1 MMTFLSGSGGRSHT
15 PQIAILTLPTEGKE
29 GDASGPGMFLLLPLL
44 LAACVALLALF
55 AAFSNWT
62 RPYMLVIAAMAGALT
77 LAGAAFAITFLRR
90 QSAERAIGA
99 RALHSAL
106 SRVAGIVE
114 SAMDAII
121 ATDAKQ
127 RVLLFN
133 KAAETIFGW
142 PRNAVLGQP
151 LEMLIPQRFRAA
163 HADHIARFEQT
174 GATSRRMGGQTVLT
188 GLRANGVEFPLEASI
203 SQLREGDGMVF
214 TVILRDVSAKA
225 RTEHLLARSEA
236 RLRDILDSAMDAIVT
251 IDANQHIVIFNAAA
265 EHMFGCPA
273 REAIGAPLDWFIPQ
287 QYRGAHAAHVRGF
300 GSAASSGRRMGALR
314 VLKGLRRN
322 GEEFPLEASISHT
335 SDGDAIYYTVLLRD
349 VTERDNAIAALTR
362 SREELREF
370 AAAASSVRE
379 QEKGRIARELHDEL
393 AQALTALK
401 MDLNWA
407 AARVAGRDGVL
418 LTKIAAMQTML
429 DGTVAATRRI
439 AADLRPL
446 MLDDLGLVPA
456 AQWLVQGFR
465 ERSGIA
471 CEIDVTPP
479 GLELDEPYAT
489 AVFRILQESLTNAAR
504 HAHASLVR
512 IGLHADAHDVT
523 LTVHDNGRGFAT
535 GDPRKLDS
543 YGLMGL
549 RERVLMLA
557 GEVGIE
563 SAPGSGTR
571 IAVRIPLSTTG
582 KRATPDSVGV
592 AGAVIGNADKQAP
605 HKAET

>member
-1 MMTFLSGSGGRSHT
+1 MMSRLSLPAGYLHVPWIAALTRS
-15 PQIAILTLPTEGKE
+15 TEGKE
-29 GDASGPGMFLLLPLL
+29 GDARSAGMLLLVPLLL
-44 LAACVALLALF
+44 LAACVAVLALL

-62 RPYMLVIAAMAGALT
+62 RSHMLVIATVAGALT
-77 LAGAAFAITFLRR
+77 LVGAAFAIASQRR
-90 QSAERAIGA
+90 QSGQRVTSA
-99 RALHSAL
+99 RALHSAE
-106 SRVAGIVE
+106 SQVAGIVE

-127 RVLLFN
+127 RVLLYN
-133 KAAETIFGW
+133 KAAETVFGW

-163 HADHIARFEQT
+163 HTEHIARFEQT
-174 GATSRRMGGQTVLT
+174 GAASRRMGGQTVLT
-188 GLRANGVEFPLEASI
+188 GLRANGQEFSLEASI
-203 SQLREGDGMVF
+203 SQLRHDDGMVF

-225 RTEHLLARSEA
+225 RTEHMLERSEA
-236 RLRDILDSAMDAIVT
+236 RLRGILDSAMDAIIT

-265 EHMFGCPA
+265 EQMFGCPG

-287 QYRGAHAAHVRGF
+287 QFRGAHADHVRSF
-300 GSAASSGRRMGALR
+300 GGAASSGRRMGALR
-314 VLKGLRRN
+314 VVKGLRRN

-349 VTERDNAIAALTR
+349 VTERDNGVAALIR

-393 AQALTALK
+393 AQGLTALK

-407 AARVAGRDGVL
+407 AARVAAGDGALVA
-418 LTKIAAMQTML
+418 KIAAMQSML

-465 ERSGIA
+465 ERSGIR
-471 CEIDVTPP
+471 CEIDVNPP

-535 GDPRKLDS
+535 GDPLKLDS

-549 RERVLMLA
+549 RERVLILD
-557 GEVGIE
+557 GEVAIE
-563 SAPGSGTR
+563 SAAGSGTR
-571 IAVRIPLSTTG
+571 IEVRIPLASAG
-582 KRATPDSVGV
+582 QRAAPAAASALLDNT
-592 AGAVIGNADKQAP
+592 NKQEP
-605 HKAET
+605 RKAAT

>member
-1 MMTFLSGSGGRSHT
+1 
-15 PQIAILTLPTEGKE
+15 
-29 GDASGPGMFLLLPLL
+29 MFLLLPLL

-62 RPYMLVIAAMAGALT
+62 RPHMLVIAAMAGVLT

-314 VLKGLRRN
+314 VVKGLRRN